1 MWNSLEFRFTR
12 FSRSIHLIFHTK
24 LSLFKGGIECLLPF
38 CWNLGNKSTDRHFAS
53 SNDGIYQ
60 RWKNRSVLL
69 FLHHLLQISFRI
81 LSFFFFFVIA
91 RFYYSY
97 KIDVPKDTYDLKE
110 FYMKIMKE
118 EFEKL
123 RQNKNQMLFVLDG
136 MDEVRL

>member
-38 CWNLGNKSTDRHFAS
+38 CWNLGNKSTDRQFAW

-69 FLHHLLQISFRI
+69 FLHYLLQISFRI

-91 RFYYSY
+91 RFCYSY